1 MASTIRLVQG
11 DDLPGVSLY
20 IRDSNK
26 AATGQELDRK
36 DPSTWAPVNLTG
48 AFLSTAVSELGVNQ
62 QIDTVVIALADA
74 PNGKVIMHLDDST
87 FMNNVGQYD
96 CEITVQFPA
105 GRQTVYDRVIF
116 DVKERIN
123 ANPAN

>member
-48 AFLSTAVSELGVNQ
+48 AFLSTAVSELGANKQ
-62 QIDTVVIALADA
+62 TDTVVIAIADA
-74 PNGKVIMHLDDST
+74 PNGKVIMHLDDSS
-87 FMNNVGQYD
+87 FMNKVGQYD

-105 GRQTVYDRVIF
+105 GRPTVYDRVIF

-123 ANPAN
+123 ANPTD

>member
-26 AATGQELDRK
+26 AAAGQELDRK

-48 AFLSTAVSELGVNQ
+48 AFLSTAVSVIGVNK
-62 QIDTVVIALADA
+62 QIDTVVIAIADA

-87 FMNNVGQYD
+87 FMNSVGQYD
-96 CEITVQFPA
+96 CEITVRFPA
-105 GRQTVYDRVIF
+105 GQQTVYDRVIF

-123 ANPAN
+123 ANPTD